1 MKDSILPIL
10 VSIISLTGVLLS
22 SIFGYIS
29 SYYGSKR
36 SARIEQDKIN
46 DSHKKRI
53 EQENKFE
60 KDKILRQALQA
71 LTLSFYNDTFNPDLN
86 STYFNTIEGKQ
97 SFYTVMSDITAY
109 GSEDSVHTVIYLQK
123 AIAGVE
129 LLKNRQEKILGQV
142 KNKPTFSIDWVRYET
157 NALAAIMIAQLRYDI
172 SGEFINPKELIS
184 VKFNNVNKD
193 LKQFF
198 ETGIDEFLE
207 LNQLIHLKERSKKN
221 EHHQI

>member
-1 MKDSILPIL
+1 MKENFLPIL

-36 SARIEQDKIN
+36 STVIEQNKLN

-60 KDKILRQALQA
+60 KDKVLRHALQA

-97 SFYTVMSDITAY
+97 SFYTIMSDITAY

-129 LLKNRQEKILGQV
+129 LLKNKRDKILDQAI
-142 KNKPTFSIDWVRYET
+142 NKPQFEIDWVRYET
-157 NALAAIMIAQLRYDI
+157 NALASIMIAQLRYDI

-207 LNQLIHLKERSKKN
+207 LNQLAHLKERTKN
-221 EHHQI
+221 YENHQI